1 MSEVTLHPRLEALLG
16 YRDAVAADIDR
27 PLLTT
32 IIAIVAL
39 GLVMMASA
47 SVGVAEQAG
56 GGSMHYLQRQLLF
69 LVPAVAAFAIGLRL
83 PLDILESLAGPLLMF
98 GLFLLVLV
106 LIPGVG
112 REANGAV
119 RWIPLG
125 PVNVQASEVA
135 RLFLLIYFAAFLQ
148 RHGATLRRSA
158 RPLLPGLL
166 VLGVAAVLLLAQ
178 PDFGALAVLVATI
191 GGLFFI
197 AGMPLLL
204 FIGLAAVAGIAGALL
219 IFSSPYRLERLT
231 AFRDP
236 WADPFDTGFQLTQS
250 LIAVGRGE
258 WFGVGL
264 GNSVQKLFYLPEA
277 HTDFLFAVLAEELGL
292 VGMMVVIALYAFLV
306 WRACRIG
313 ATSLRAGRHFG
324 GLLAYGIGIGLGLQA
339 FVNMGVNL
347 GLLPTKGLT
356 LPLMSYGGSSL
367 VMSAAA
373 LGLLMRVD
381 LECRRAGRS
390 ASARPQRRPS

>member
-1 MSEVTLHPRLEALLG
+1 MAETTLHPRLEALLG
-16 YRDAVAADIDR
+16 DRTGIGADIDR
-27 PLLTT
+27 PLLLVVMA
-32 IIAIVAL
+32 IAAI

-56 GGSMHYLQRQLLF
+56 GSSMHFLERQLIFCLPALVAF
-69 LVPAVAAFAIGLRL
+69 LVGLRL
-83 PLDILESLAGPLLMF
+83 PLETLESLAVPVLLF

-106 LIPGVG
+106 LVPGVG
-112 REANGAV
+112 REVNGAV

-125 PVNVQASEVA
+125 PVNLQASEVA
-135 RLFLLIYFAAFLQ
+135 RLCLLIYFAAFLQ
-148 RHGATLRRSA
+148 RHGSALRASA
-158 RPLLPGLL
+158 APLLPAML
-166 VLGVAAVLLLAQ
+166 VLGVAAALLLAQ
-178 PDFGALAVLVATI
+178 PDFGALAVMVTTI

-197 AGMPLLL
+197 AGMPVLV
-204 FIGLAAVAGIAGALL
+204 FGGLVVLMAAAGGLL
-219 IFSSPYRLERLT
+219 ILSSPYRLERLT

-236 WADPFDTGFQLTQS
+236 WADPFDSGFQLAQS

-292 VGMMVVIALYAFLV
+292 AGMALVIALYTFVV
-306 WRACRIG
+306 WRACGIG
-313 ATSLRAGRHFG
+313 AASLRAGRHFG

-367 VMSAAA
+367 VMTAAA
-373 LGLLMRVD
+373 LGLLLRVD

-390 ASARPQRRPS
+390 ASARPAGRRP

>member
-1 MSEVTLHPRLEALLG
+1 MSEATLHPRLEALLG

-83 PLDILESLAGPLLMF
+83 PLETLESLAGPLLLF

-125 PVNVQASEVA
+125 PVNVQVSEVA

-148 RHGATLRRSA
+148 RHGAVLRISA

-166 VLGVAAVLLLAQ
+166 VLGIAAVLLLAQ

-204 FIGLAAVAGIAGALL
+204 FLGLAAVAGVAGALL

-292 VGMMVVIALYAFLV
+292 VGMTVVIALYAFLV

-313 ATSLRAGRHFG
+313 GASLRAGRPFG

-381 LECRRAGRS
+381 LERRRAGRS
-390 ASARPQRRPS
+390 ASARPPRRPA